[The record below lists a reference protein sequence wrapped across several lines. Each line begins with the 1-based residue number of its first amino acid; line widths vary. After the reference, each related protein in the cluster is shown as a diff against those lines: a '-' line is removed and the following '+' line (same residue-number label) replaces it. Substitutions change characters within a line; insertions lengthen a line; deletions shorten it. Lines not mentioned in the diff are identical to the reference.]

1 MIISVIL
8 GHPVNGSFNH
18 AIAETAVRALEEN
31 GHKVVFHDLYKE
43 GFDPVLPAEQ
53 IPKGAPL
60 GPVVRKHCDQ
70 LAVADGI
77 IIVHP
82 NWWGMPPAVLKGW
95 VDRVLCAGEAYEFVG
110 DDSGEGVPVGLLKA
124 RMALVFNT
132 SNTPLEREQNVFGD
146 PLEAIWKNCI
156 FDLCGVK
163 GFHRQ
168 IYGVMVTST
177 PEQRAA
183 WLENVKKTVDKFFPA
198 LSIT

>member
-8 GHPVNGSFNH
+8 GHPDNGSFSH

-31 GHKVVFHDLYKE
+31 GHEVVFHDLYKE
-43 GFDPVLPAEQ
+43 GFDPVLPGDQ

-60 GPVVRKHCDQ
+60 APVIRIHCDEIS
-70 LAVADGI
+70 VADGL

-82 NWWGMPPAVLKGW
+82 NWWGMPPAILKGW
-95 VDRVLCAGEAYEFVG
+95 VDRVLCAGVAYEFVG
-110 DDSGEGVPVGLLKA
+110 DDGGEGVPMGLLKA
-124 RMALVFNT
+124 RMALVINT

-146 PLEAIWKNCI
+146 PLELIWRNCI

-163 GFHRQ
+163 GFQRKM
-168 IYGVMVTST
+168 YGVMVTST

-183 WLENVKKTVDKFFPA
+183 WLEDVKERVDRLFPA